1 MHELWASD
9 LAPLIF
15 VALFAA
21 MAWLGYPI
29 AQALRRRIEGKTAS
43 AEEVVAL
50 REHMA
55 ELRDRLDSATGFAD
69 RLMELEERVDF
80 AERVLTRGD
89 EAAADLPPR
98 VPERT

>member
-21 MAWLGYPI
+21 MGWLGYPI
-29 AQALRRRIEGKTAS
+29 AQAFRRRIEGKTAS
-43 AEEVVAL
+43 AEDIA
-50 REHMA
+50 A
-55 ELRDRLDSATGFAD
+55 
-69 RLMELEERVDF
+69 
-80 AERVLTRGD
+80 RGD
-89 EAAADLPPR
+89 AAAADLPQG

>member
-21 MAWLGYPI
+21 MGWLGYPI
-29 AQALRRRIEGKTAS
+29 ALALRRRIEGKTAS
-43 AEEVVAL
+43 AEDLAAL
-50 REHMA
+50 REHMV
-55 ELRDRLDSATGFAD
+55 ELRNRLDSATGFAD

-80 AERVLTRGD
+80 AERMLARGD
-89 EAAADLPPR
+89 EAAPGLPPS
-98 VPERT
+98 VPERP